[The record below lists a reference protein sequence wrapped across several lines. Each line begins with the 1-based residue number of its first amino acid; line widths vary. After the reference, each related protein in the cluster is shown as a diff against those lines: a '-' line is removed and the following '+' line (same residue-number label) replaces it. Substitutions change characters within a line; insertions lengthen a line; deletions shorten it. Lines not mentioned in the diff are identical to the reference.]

1 MNGSQRTIFVSGNL
15 STDTSRPSESITKYL
30 SQSMHK
36 VGQGI
41 EALYALT
48 VLGHGVT
55 LFPTVYSHTS
65 GGNVEFVLDV
75 RINGGSG
82 ITSEDDLNE
91 DKDKRDQVIEKIMDR
106 LYDHSEK
113 EIESLREKYNDYSTE
128 VDVNVKIGNIHT

>member
-1 MNGSQRTIFVSGNL
+1 
-15 STDTSRPSESITKYL
+15 
-30 SQSMHK
+30 MHR

-41 EALYALT
+41 EALYALS

-55 LFPTVYSHTS
+55 LFPTVYSHT
-65 GGNVEFVLDV
+65 GNGYVELVLDV

-91 DKDKRDQVIEKIMDR
+91 VKDRRDQVIEKIMDR
-106 LYDHSEK
+106 LYDHAEK
-113 EIESLREKYNDYSTE
+113 EIESLREKYNDYDTN